1 MPDPQS
7 NPAEMP
13 PRQAS
18 EAERLWLG
26 VLTELE
32 SALTLEVNPAE
43 DAAGDPYAGSGMWH
57 APSQLPTLPDSLR
70 ERANALHERQLER
83 ERELRSE
90 RTQVGRHLEA
100 LRVVPRPRSA
110 AASVYLDVSG

>member
-1 MPDPQS
+1 MPRPQNNS
-7 NPAEMP
+7 LDMP

-18 EAERLWLG
+18 DAERLWQS
-26 VLTELE
+26 VLAELE
-32 SALTLEVNPAE
+32 GALSREEDSADDTAD
-43 DAAGDPYAGSGMWH
+43 DAYAGSGMWR
-57 APSQLPTLPDSLR
+57 APSQLPALPESLR
-70 ERANALHERQLER
+70 ERANALHERQLQR

>member
-1 MPDPQS
+1 
-7 NPAEMP
+7 MP

-18 EAERLWLG
+18 DAERLWLS

-32 SALTLEVNPAE
+32 NALAVEGPA
-43 DAAGDPYAGSGMWH
+43 DDTAGDVYAGSGMWR
-57 APSQLPTLPDSLR
+57 APSQLPTLPESLR
-70 ERANALHERQLER
+70 ERANALHERQLRR
-83 ERELRSE
+83 EDELRSE
-90 RTQVGRHLEA
+90 RAQVGRHLEA

>member
-1 MPDPQS
+1 MPRPEN
-7 NPAEMP
+7 NPADMP

-18 EAERLWLG
+18 DAERLWLV

-32 SALTLEVNPAE
+32 NALAVE
-43 DAAGDPYAGSGMWH
+43 DPSDDATGDVYAGSGMWH
-57 APSQLPTLPDSLR
+57 APAQLPALPESLR
-70 ERANALHERQLER
+70 ERANALHERQLQR
-83 ERELRSE
+83 EDELRNE